1 MPERPL
7 SPQGYNIKDRPVNTN
22 PFWETSPTE
31 ELGGV
36 TAEASTLEM
45 GEPATATVESVRN
58 PSTGKTDLRFSFGIP
73 EGMEGPPGADGR
85 PGAAGPPGADG
96 RPGVGIANVEAESSP
111 ESGVRVLLM
120 KDTNPV
126 TGDLDLTFHFD
137 FPGTRMRMRELIR
150 VDGSSLKDRV
160 VIDKEKTAIL
170 RSCDFI
176 GIAAGQGMSGPLSIY
191 PIGIT
196 SSGVRTP
203 IFATTWYE
211 SDFTGSD
218 PGMYITTGTFQPA
231 SDTIS
236 VFYEGMWAW
245 SQTTITVVT
254 DVSMSSSGAL
264 DVTKKRLRTAPER
277 PSGTAGGISVV
288 GLKYTK
294 EEEET

>member
-1 MPERPL
+1 MSEQPL
-7 SPQGYNIKDRPVNTN
+7 SPQGYNIKDRPVNAN
-22 PFWETSPTE
+22 PFWETSPADE
-31 ELGGV
+31 FGEV
-36 TAEASTLEM
+36 TAGANTLET
-45 GEPATATVESVRN
+45 GDPATATVESVNN

-73 EGMEGPPGADGR
+73 EGRPGEAGE

-111 ESGVRVLLM
+111 ESGVRIHLM

-137 FPGTRMRMRELIR
+137 FPGMRMRELIR
-150 VDGSSLKDRV
+150 VDGSRLKDRV

-176 GIAAGQGMSGPLSIY
+176 GIAAGEGMSGPLSIY

-203 IFATTWYE
+203 IFATTWYD

-218 PGMYITTGTFQPA
+218 PGMYITTGSFQPA

-264 DVTKKRLRTAPER
+264 DVTKKD
-277 PSGTAGGISVV
+277 SGQCLNARA
-288 GLKYTK
+288 
-294 EEEET
+294 